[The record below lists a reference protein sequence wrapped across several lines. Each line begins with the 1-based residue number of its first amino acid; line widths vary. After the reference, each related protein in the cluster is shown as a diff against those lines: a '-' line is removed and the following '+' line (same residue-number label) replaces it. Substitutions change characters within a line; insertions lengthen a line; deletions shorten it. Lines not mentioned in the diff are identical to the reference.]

1 MLDVPGNLSILNN
14 SKWGHTQAIT
24 VENKAA
30 LLQHLI
36 LEEVIVRQED
46 NLKAFIRG
54 LEQLGLQGLIKAYP
68 TLVKPLFTCQD
79 QAPLTADQFW
89 MLIGS
94 VRPGSDDEKSK
105 AFDFFHDLVD
115 YLEGMYIVDAIS
127 CKPNCCIDPYIDI
140 AL

>member
-36 LEEVIVRQED
+36 LEEAIVRRED
-46 NLKAFIRG
+46 NLKAFING

-68 TLVKPLFTCQD
+68 TLMKPLFTCQD
-79 QAPLTADQFW
+79 QAPLTADQFR

-127 CKPNCCIDPYIDI
+127 CK
-140 AL
+140 LH

>member
-36 LEEVIVRQED
+36 LEEVIVRRED
-46 NLKAFIRG
+46 NLKAFIIG
-54 LEQLGLQGLIKAYP
+54 LEQLGLRGLIKAYP
-68 TLVKPLFTCQD
+68 TLMKPLFTRQD
-79 QAPLTADQFW
+79 QAPLTADQFR

-94 VRPGSDDEKSK
+94 VRPGFDDEKSK
-105 AFDFFHDLVD
+105 AFDFFHDLVN
-115 YLEGMYIVDAIS
+115 YLEGMYIVDTIS
-127 CKPNCCIDPYIDI
+127 CKPNCCIDPCIDI
-140 AL
+140 VL